1 MYCHLSLLFRSPQ
14 FIPLYL
20 KRHWDVVGE
29 EKSRSQ
35 ALRHGDMGTVDVG
48 GELRDGVQSDVA
60 FERTGYPRA
69 YAALTGEPYPLFR
82 TVHTAVQGGLQDDV

>member
-35 ALRHGDMGTVDVG
+35 ALRHGDMGAVDVS
-48 GELRDGVQSDVA
+48 GELRNGVQSDVA